1 MSIIAPS
8 VDGAAVVPLSPLG
21 RGHRTVRARAR
32 RGPFGGAWAEAGL
45 YLPEWVPPDATAC
58 DDALSWQSY
67 REPAGLGSGG
77 TISTL
82 AAALVAARPSPR
94 GVRDAAGD
102 FGLAPDHTIGREHD
116 EAGAALGLRIE
127 PRVTYERVNSLLAG
141 AAAGVDGAGLAPT
154 GWSITNQGGLTRTIV
169 IDAVAGIPRIRIR
182 YAGAPASNVQILVP
196 MIPAATLAAAPGQAW
211 TVGGLVAGSGAGLPS
226 LSLGL
231 WELDA
236 GGAILR
242 SSGVTPALPAAWT
255 LRQKTA
261 TLGAS
266 TTHVRPLVSTGII
279 GAGTPCD
286 FEIAIGGV
294 TLTQTGYLPSFYP
307 VGTAA
312 VVRYADTVSMP
323 WGAWGNTAAG
333 TIRAVY
339 RLPHLSAQGR
349 EICAIGSADGSAQL
363 ILRATTAGNNIA
375 CLRTAGGAEVG
386 RVEAGAAVAGQREVL
401 ACSYGPAGVLI
412 SRNGGAPVANAAL
425 TPIGAPATYWIGR
438 QHLAGS
444 ELNGLLESLSYR
456 PAQLVGA
463 ELQALAA

>member
-1 MSIIAPS
+1 MSLITPS
-8 VDGAAVVPLSPLG
+8 VDGAAVVPLGPLG
-21 RGHRTVRARAR
+21 RGHRTVRARAHK
-32 RGPFGGAWAEAGL
+32 GPFGGAWTEAGL
-45 YLPEWVPPDATAC
+45 YLPEFVPPDATAC

-77 TISTL
+77 AVSTL

-102 FGLAPDHTIGREHD
+102 FGLAPDHAIGREHD

-141 AAAGVDGAGLAPT
+141 AAAGVDGAGIAPT
-154 GWSITNQGGLTRTIV
+154 GWSITNQGGLTRTIL
-169 IDAVAGIPRIRIR
+169 IDVVGGVPRIRIR

-196 MIPAATLAAAPGQAW
+196 MIPAATIAAAPGQAW
-211 TVGGLVAGSGAGLPS
+211 TVGGLVAASGAGLPS
-226 LSLGL
+226 LSLDL

-242 SSGVTPALPAAWT
+242 SSGVAPALPAAWT

-312 VVRYADTVSMP
+312 VVRYADALSAP
-323 WGAWGNTAAG
+323 WGAWGSAAAG

-363 ILRATTAGNNIA
+363 ILRTA
-375 CLRTAGGAEVG
+375 AGVAVG
-386 RVEAGAAVAGQREVL
+386 RVEGGAAVAGQREVL
-401 ACSYGPAGVLI
+401 ACSYGPAGVLL

-425 TPIGAPATYWIGR
+425 APIGAPATYWIGR

-463 ELQALAA
+463 ELQAAAA